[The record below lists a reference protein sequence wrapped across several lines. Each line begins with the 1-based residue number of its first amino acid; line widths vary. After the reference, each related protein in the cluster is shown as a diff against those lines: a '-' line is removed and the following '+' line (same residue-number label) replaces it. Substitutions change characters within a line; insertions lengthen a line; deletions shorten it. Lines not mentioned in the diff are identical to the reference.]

1 MNIEL
6 NVTELLTTAR
16 ALRESASEAYADE
29 RMNTAVCEYRLAGRY
44 YDLLGNKPRSTHC
57 YQMAKAIEQEI
68 AAIAA
73 GEDDEAAYLAKTTA
87 SYSRSV

>member
-16 ALRESASEAYADE
+16 ALRESASEAYSDE
-29 RMNTAVCEYRLAGRY
+29 RMNTAVCEFRLAGRY
-44 YDLLGNKPRSTHC
+44 YGLLGNKPRSTHC
-57 YQMAKAIEQEI
+57 FQMAKVIEQEI

-73 GEDDEAAYLAKTTA
+73 GDTEEAEYLAQTTT
-87 SYSRSV
+87 SYARSL